1 MPIPKQ
7 LTATRPY
14 LCIFKKKNIFKNILV
29 RTWYGVSSKLL
40 HILMVVLMVI
50 FFRGLRIPSHES
62 NRDICENHV
71 QGPDPP
77 VEALGTTDLYGSKWG
92 YQPSM
97 GSLTYTCYRLL

>member
-1 MPIPKQ
+1 MVWRILEIAAYSHGRSYGHFFPRASNPK
-7 LTATRPY
+7 P
-14 LCIFKKKNIFKNILV
+14 
-29 RTWYGVSSKLL
+29 
-40 HILMVVLMVI
+40 
-50 FFRGLRIPSHES
+50 RIKS
-62 NRDICENHV
+62 RICENHV